1 MKSNESV
8 AYLKGVFEGL
18 GMDSNSPE
26 GKLFVALMDTVQKLS
41 EEVAD
46 LEARLVDLGEYVE
59 ELDEDLA
66 YVEEDLYDFEDED
79 EDDDDFDEED
89 DDTMYF
95 EVVCPSC
102 GEVVCFDDSLEE
114 DEITCPSCGELLE
127 LDFEC
132 DGQCGEDCCG
142 CPAAEDQE

>member
-8 AYLKGVFEGL
+8 AYLKGIFEGL
-18 GMDSNSPE
+18 GMDVATPE
-26 GKLFVALMDTVQKLS
+26 GKLFVALMDTVQTLS
-41 EEVAD
+41 NEVAD
-46 LEARLVDLGEYVE
+46 LQAKLQDLGEYVE

-66 YVEEDLYDFEDED
+66 YVEEDIYDTDD
-79 EDDDDFDEED
+79 DDDDDFDDEED
-89 DDTMYF
+89 DTQYF

-114 DEITCPSCGELLE
+114 DEITCPSCGERLE

-132 DGQCGEDCCG
+132 DGQCGEDCDC
-142 CPAAEDQE
+142 CPSSDKE

>member
-18 GMDSNSPE
+18 GMDSSSAE
-26 GKLFVALMDTVQKLS
+26 GKLFVALMDTVQTLS

-46 LEARLVDLGEYVE
+46 LQARLQDLGEYVE

-66 YVEEDLYDFEDED
+66 YVEEDLYDIDDED
-79 EDDDDFDEED
+79 EDYDDED
-89 DDTMYF
+89 DDTQYF

-142 CPAAEDQE
+142 CPAAEQE